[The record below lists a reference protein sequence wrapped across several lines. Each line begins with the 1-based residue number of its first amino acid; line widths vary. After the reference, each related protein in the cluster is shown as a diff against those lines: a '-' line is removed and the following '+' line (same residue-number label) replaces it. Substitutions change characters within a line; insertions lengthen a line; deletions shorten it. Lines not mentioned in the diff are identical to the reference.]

1 MKLPKIL
8 QLALGL
14 LISVSALQAH
24 SDAFKPQFVDTL
36 VAPYLSVQ
44 NALAGDDLKSA
55 QVGAKAFL
63 KAMEKAPHE
72 GEAHEEAADLRVPA
86 KTISGA
92 TDIKVARTAFL
103 DISRQMTSLIQHVGV
118 TKETPLFTAFCPM
131 AFNNE
136 GGQWIQSDEKV
147 ANPYYGSMMLRCG
160 SIKKQIAGKMDHA
173 SHGGKMDHSEHSE
186 TAMPAMQEDHS
197 GHSH

>member
-1 MKLPKIL
+1 MKKIL

-36 VAPYLSVQ
+36 VAPYLSIQ
-44 NALAGDDLKSA
+44 KALAGDDLKAA
-55 QVGAKAFL
+55 QVGAQAFL

-72 GEAHEEAADLRVPA
+72 GEAHEEAADLREPV

-92 TDIKVARTAFL
+92 PEIKVARTAFL

-118 TKETPLFTAFCPM
+118 TKDTPLFTAFCPM
-131 AFNNE
+131 AFNNK
-136 GGQWIQSDEKV
+136 GGQWIQSDKKV

-160 SIKKQIAGKMDHA
+160 SIKEQIAGKKDHSA
-173 SHGGKMDHSEHSE
+173 HGGTKDHSGHGD
-186 TAMPAMQEDHS
+186 MPMKKDDHS

>member
-1 MKLPKIL
+1 MKKIL

-36 VAPYLSVQ
+36 VAPYLSIQ
-44 NALAGDDLKSA
+44 KALAGDDLKAA
-55 QVGAKAFL
+55 QVGAQAFL

-72 GEAHEEAADLRVPA
+72 GEAHEEADDLRVPA
-86 KTISGA
+86 KTISSA
-92 TDIKVARTAFL
+92 SDIKVARTAFL
-103 DISRQMTSLIQHVGV
+103 DISRQMMSLIQHVGV
-118 TKETPLFTAFCPM
+118 TKNTPLFTAFCPM
-131 AFNNE
+131 AFDGN
-136 GGQWIQSDEKV
+136 GGQWIQADKTV

-160 SIKKQIAGKMDHA
+160 SIKEQIAGEMDHSA
-173 SHGGKMDHSEHSE
+173 HGGTMDHSGHGGK
-186 TAMPAMQEDHS
+186 AMQEDHS

>member
-1 MKLPKIL
+1 MKLPKLL
-8 QLALGL
+8 QIAIGL

-44 NALAGDDLKSA
+44 KALAGDDLSGA
-55 QVGAKAFL
+55 QTGAKAFL

-72 GEAHEEAADLRVPA
+72 GEAHEEAADLRAPA
-86 KTISGA
+86 KTISSA
-92 TDIKVARTAFL
+92 SDIKDARTAFL

-118 TKETPLFTAFCPM
+118 TQSTALYTAYCPM
-131 AFNNE
+131 AFNNK

-147 ANPYYGSMMLRCG
+147 SNPYYGSMMLGCG
-160 SIKKQIAGKMDHA
+160 SIKEQIAGKMDHA

-186 TAMPAMQEDHS
+186 TAMPAMPAEHS